1 VPSPQAIQIQTLLR
15 QVSDSLDAVPT
26 LEQQRAGGE
35 MFGAL
40 TAPPEGV
47 ESQVVNVGGVEA
59 MWLTPEK
66 ARKDRVI
73 LYLHGGGYVA
83 CSMHSHQALVGH
95 LARACG
101 VRALTVNY
109 RLAPEHP
116 YPAALNDSLAAYNWL
131 LAEGFAPEHVG
142 LAGDSAGGGLALATL
157 MRIRD
162 SGLPLPAAAVAMSA
176 YADATCSGGT
186 YRSNQQA
193 DLLVS
198 IESARVAWA
207 YYMTGGGKASDP
219 LISPVFADYAGLPPL
234 LLQVGGAECLLDDS
248 RRVADRARAAGVDVS
263 LAIWPDM
270 QHVFQVAAGNMPE
283 ADQAIDE
290 AAGFLAARLGVV
302 AV

>member
-1 VPSPQAIQIQTLLR
+1 MYR
-15 QVSDSLDAVPT
+15 
-26 LEQQRAGGE
+26 
-35 MFGAL
+35 
-40 TAPPEGV
+40 
-47 ESQVVNVGGVEA
+47 
-59 MWLTPEK
+59 
-66 ARKDRVI
+66 
-73 LYLHGGGYVA
+73 
-83 CSMHSHQALVGH
+83 ALV
-95 LARACG
+95 ARLVDAAG
-101 VRALTVNY
+101 VVAYVPEY

-116 YPAALNDSLAAYNWL
+116 HPAALEDALAAYRGL
-131 LAEGFAPEHVG
+131 LTGGIAPDRIAIV
-142 LAGDSAGGGLALATL
+142 GDSAGGGLALATL

-176 YADATCSGGT
+176 YADATCSGET

-207 YYMTGGGKASDP
+207 YYMTGGGEASDP